1 MAKEK
6 PVEELTY
13 EKTLQELDTVLE
25 TLEEGDRE
33 LEETLALY
41 ERGKKLLG
49 HCRNLLDQAQLRV
62 SELTHDGDIEPM
74 EDNS

>member
-49 HCRNLLDQAQLRV
+49 HCRDLLEKAQLRV

>member
-6 PVEELTY
+6 PVEALPY

-49 HCRNLLDQAQLRV
+49 HCRDLLDKAQLRV
-62 SELTHDGDIEPM
+62 SELMQEGDIEPI
-74 EDNS
+74 EDDS